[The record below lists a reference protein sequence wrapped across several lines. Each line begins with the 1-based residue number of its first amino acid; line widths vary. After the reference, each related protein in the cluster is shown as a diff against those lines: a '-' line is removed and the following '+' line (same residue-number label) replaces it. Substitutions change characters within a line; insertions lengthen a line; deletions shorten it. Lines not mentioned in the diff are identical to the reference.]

1 MFLRRFGA
9 QKYKFGMPFVLQ
21 KLVICTHLSTM
32 ELQEHIIS
40 TIPVF
45 EIGDSMKEVIHF
57 FTHSTYSHV
66 AITEGGTFAGL
77 LGEADL
83 DAFTETSPISEFR
96 YQLEQFSVTAEAS
109 WLDILEAFTRN
120 EANLIPVV
128 DRAGKVL
135 GYYDL
140 SDVVGIFTD
149 MPFFTE
155 PGVILVVAKPLRDYS
170 FSQIA
175 QIVEGSNTRLLGA
188 FITRIR
194 GEVVQVTLKMSDTN
208 INEVLQTFRRYGY
221 SILFGSVDDQFL
233 EELRERSVYLDKYLN
248 V

>member
-1 MFLRRFGA
+1 
-9 QKYKFGMPFVLQ
+9 
-21 KLVICTHLSTM
+21 M
-32 ELQEHIIS
+32 EMQDYIIS

-45 EIGDSMKEVIHF
+45 DCEDSLKEVIHF

-66 AITEGGTFAGL
+66 AITEEGKFLGL

-83 DAFTETSPISEFR
+83 EAFQETSPVSEFR
-96 YQLEQFSVTAEAS
+96 YQLEGFTVPPEAS
-109 WLDILEAFTRN
+109 WLDILEVFTRN
-120 EANLIPVV
+120 EANLVPVV
-128 DRAGKVL
+128 DAAGTVL

-140 SDVVGIFTD
+140 NDIVGIFTD

-155 PGVILVVAKPLRDYS
+155 PGVILVVAKALKDCS
-170 FSQIA
+170 FSEIA

-188 FITRIR
+188 FITQIR
-194 GEVVQVTLKMSDTN
+194 GEVVQITLKMSDNN
-208 INEVLQTFRRYGY
+208 INDVLQTFRRYRY

-233 EELRERSVYLDKYLN
+233 EELRERSIYLDKYLN